1 MSKKLEN
8 NGLWESSRMMLPQH
22 REALLNRHH
31 EIPSLR
37 SSHPKKE
44 DIELIRDYILLPI
57 MYTLVTKKI
66 SEAKL
71 SSETLKSL
79 YAKAA
84 QILAVNIY
92 KDLSKVKQE
101 MMEKELRVVNEEKY
115 EDVWKLHYAY
125 HDFEDRLIITKEYMK
140 AEISKRLAR
149 YTDSLITK
157 LSKL

>member
-66 SEAKL
+66 SEVKL

-84 QILAVNIY
+84 QVLAANIY

-101 MMEKELRVVNEEKY
+101 MMEKEIRVFNEEKH
-115 EDVWKLHYAY
+115 EDILELHYAY
-125 HDFEDRLIITKEYMK
+125 RDYEDRLIITKEYMK

-149 YTDSLITK
+149 YTDSLIIN
-157 LSKL
+157 LSKM

>member
-1 MSKKLEN
+1 
-8 NGLWESSRMMLPQH
+8 MMLPQH

-66 SEAKL
+66 SEVKL

-84 QILAVNIY
+84 QVLAANIY

-101 MMEKELRVVNEEKY
+101 MMEKEIRVFNEEKH
-115 EDVWKLHYAY
+115 EDILELHYAY
-125 HDFEDRLIITKEYMK
+125 RDYEDRLIITKEYMK

-149 YTDSLITK
+149 YTDSLIIN
-157 LSKL
+157 LSKM

>member
-1 MSKKLEN
+1 
-8 NGLWESSRMMLPQH
+8 MMLPQH

-66 SEAKL
+66 SEVKL

-84 QILAVNIY
+84 QILAANIY

-101 MMEKELRVVNEEKY
+101 MMEKEIRVFNEEKH
-115 EDVWKLHYAY
+115 EDILELYYAY
-125 HDFEDRLIITKEYMK
+125 RDYEDRLIITKEYMK

-149 YTDSLITK
+149 YTDSLIIN
-157 LSKL
+157 LSKI